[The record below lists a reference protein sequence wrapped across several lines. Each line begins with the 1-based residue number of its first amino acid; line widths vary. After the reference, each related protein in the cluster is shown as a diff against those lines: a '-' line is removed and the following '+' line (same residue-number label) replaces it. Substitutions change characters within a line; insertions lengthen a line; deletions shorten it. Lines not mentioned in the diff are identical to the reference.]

1 MLHRRLFCFRPR
13 ATHAEGHLEVTT
25 IVVVVIDIYLYDY
38 YYDLCGHS
46 EIPHGPL
53 PSGPAASC
61 ATAVVAS
68 REEILADFAQKWAPA
83 LPVCP
88 FPVPRAGLW
97 PGVPTP
103 PFVPFP
109 GVPEPFLALRS
120 LEGPRLPVSPGRRP
134 FGRRAASWEY
144 AGGARFQVR
153 PQVWRSRV
161 CFLASHPLLRPLAA
175 SCVPP
180 DWPYRVSPWRR

>member
-1 MLHRRLFCFRPR
+1 MTTTTTYVVTLKCPMAPCRPGRRRPAPPRRWRPEKRSWLTLHKNGGLPFR
-13 ATHAEGHLEVTT
+13 
-25 IVVVVIDIYLYDY
+25 
-38 YYDLCGHS
+38 
-46 EIPHGPL
+46 
-53 PSGPAASC
+53 
-61 ATAVVAS
+61 
-68 REEILADFAQKWAPA
+68 

-88 FPVPRAGLW
+88 FPIPPAGLW
-97 PGVPTP
+97 PGLPTP

-134 FGRRAASWEY
+134 FGRRAASGEY

-175 SCVPP
+175 SSVPP